1 MMLLRA
7 GRMQIYRTPDNLQ
20 DFIDEEPKLVG
31 KDSELTPLFTESVSC
46 SWLLVQNA
54 TKQDERARAEEK
66 VYRVIIWEGH
76 WDSLKDEDPNRL
88 SVSLTS
94 EDHTQIERELRVT
107 EIQHLN
113 AVRFVQLIL
122 TNV

>member
-7 GRMQIYRTPDNLQ
+7 GRMHVYRTPDNLQ

-31 KDSELTPLFTESVSC
+31 KDSELTPLSSESVSC

-66 VYRVIIWEGH
+66 VYRVVIWEGY

-94 EDHTQIERELRVT
+94 EDGTQIERELRVT

-122 TNV
+122 TNI

>member
-7 GRMQIYRTPDNLQ
+7 GRVQVYRTPDNLQ
-20 DFIDEEPKLVG
+20 DFIDEEPNLVV
-31 KDSELTPLFTESVSC
+31 KDSELTPLFSESVSC

-66 VYRVIIWEGH
+66 VYRVVVWDGY

-88 SVSLTS
+88 SVILTS
-94 EDHTQIERELRVT
+94 EDGTQIERELRVT

-122 TNV
+122 TNI

>member
-1 MMLLRA
+1 MLLRA
-7 GRMQIYRTPDNLQ
+7 GWMQIYRTPDNLQ

-31 KDSELTPLFTESVSC
+31 KDSELTPLLPESVSC

-54 TKQDERARAEEK
+54 TKRDERARAEEK
-66 VYRVIIWEGH
+66 VYRVVIWEGY

-94 EDHTQIERELRVT
+94 EDGTQIERELRVT
-107 EIQHLN
+107 DIQHLN

-122 TNV
+122 TNI

>member
-1 MMLLRA
+1 MLLRA
-7 GRMQIYRTPDNLQ
+7 GRVQVYRTPDNLQ
-20 DFIDEEPKLVG
+20 DFIDEEPNLVV
-31 KDSELTPLFTESVSC
+31 KDSELTPLFSESVSC

-66 VYRVIIWEGH
+66 VYRVVVWDGY

-88 SVSLTS
+88 SVILTS
-94 EDHTQIERELRVT
+94 EDGTQIERELRVT

-122 TNV
+122 TNI

>member
-1 MMLLRA
+1 
-7 GRMQIYRTPDNLQ
+7 MQIYRTPEGLQ

-31 KDSELTPLFTESVSC
+31 KDSELTPLFTESVQC

-66 VYRVIIWEGH
+66 VYRVVVWDGY

-94 EDHTQIERELRVT
+94 EDGTQIERELRVT

-122 TNV
+122 TNI

>member
-1 MMLLRA
+1 MLLRA
-7 GRMQIYRTPDNLQ
+7 GRMQIYRTPDGLQ

-31 KDSELTPLFTESVSC
+31 NSELTPLFTESVSC

-54 TKQDERARAEEK
+54 TKQDERARAEEQ
-66 VYRVIIWEGH
+66 VYRVVIWEGY

-94 EDHTQIERELRVT
+94 EDDTQIERELRVA

-122 TNV
+122 TNI

>member
-7 GRMQIYRTPDNLQ
+7 GRMQVYRTPDNLQ

-31 KDSELTPLFTESVSC
+31 KDSKLTPLFSESVSC

-66 VYRVIIWEGH
+66 VYRVVIWEGY
-76 WDSLKDEDPNRL
+76 WDNLKDEDPNRL

-94 EDHTQIERELRVT
+94 EDGTQIERELRVT

-113 AVRFVQLIL
+113 AVRFVQIIL
-122 TNV
+122 TNI

>member
-1 MMLLRA
+1 
-7 GRMQIYRTPDNLQ
+7 MQIYRTPDNLQ

>member
-1 MMLLRA
+1 
-7 GRMQIYRTPDNLQ
+7 MQIYRTPDNLQ

-31 KDSELTPLFTESVSC
+31 KEAEELSPIFAEAVQC

-54 TKQDERARAEEK
+54 TRQDERARAEEQ
-66 VYRVIIWEGH
+66 VYRVVIWEGY
-76 WDSLKDEDPNRL
+76 WDSLKAEDPNRL

-94 EDHTQIERELRVT
+94 EDGTQIERELRVT

-113 AVRFVQLIL
+113 AVRFVQIIL
-122 TNV
+122 TNI

>member
-1 MMLLRA
+1 MHV
-7 GRMQIYRTPDNLQ
+7 YRTPDNLQ

-31 KDSELTPLFTESVSC
+31 KDSELTPLSSESVSC

-66 VYRVIIWEGH
+66 VYRVVIWEGY

-94 EDHTQIERELRVT
+94 EDGTQIERELRVT

-122 TNV
+122 TNI

>member
-7 GRMQIYRTPDNLQ
+7 GRLQIFRTPDNLQ

-31 KDSELTPLFTESVSC
+31 KDSELTPLFSESVSC

-66 VYRVIIWEGH
+66 VYRVVIWEGY

-94 EDHTQIERELRVT
+94 EDGTQIERELRVT

-113 AVRFVQLIL
+113 AVRFVQLML
-122 TNV
+122 TNI